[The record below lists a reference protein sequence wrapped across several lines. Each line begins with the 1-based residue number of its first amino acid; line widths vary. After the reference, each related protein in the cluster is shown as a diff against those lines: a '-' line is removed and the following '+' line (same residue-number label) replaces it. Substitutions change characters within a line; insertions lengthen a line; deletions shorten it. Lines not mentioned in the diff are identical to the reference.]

1 MSIGLNKVSLIG
13 NVGKEPE
20 LRTTSDDK
28 KLIVFSLA
36 TTETWRNREGA
47 KKEDTQ
53 WHRIVV
59 FNEKLVE
66 IIEKFVKKGTKL
78 YIEGTLKNR
87 KWVDSSGQERHSFEV
102 VLQGNFCTLILLS
115 KKSDSEISD
124 MQVGSGKV
132 SDKNENNPLVDDEV
146 PF

>member
-1 MSIGLNKVSLIG
+1 M
-13 NVGKEPE
+13 
-20 LRTTSDDK
+20 
-28 KLIVFSLA
+28 
-36 TTETWRNREGA
+36 
-47 KKEDTQ
+47 
-53 WHRIVV
+53 
-59 FNEKLVE
+59 
-66 IIEKFVKKGTKL
+66 
-78 YIEGTLKNR
+78 
-87 KWVDSSGQERHSFEV
+87 